1 MGKSIETVFRE
12 LYNCEFPD
20 TPDSLIIHQELKRK
34 LKGMTIDELEKQRF
48 FTKMNLHECE
58 LYSEN
63 RALTFGLPI
72 ATLIFSVIAILISF
86 GAIQAKGCSTWIL
99 ASITLLIVFSCLIN
113 DCYAY
118 DRKKQAMYH
127 KDKLE
132 IIDSLI
138 AEKTAKTHK
147 GIESQSP
154 PKKRRKLLIKKS

>member
-58 LYSEN
+58 VYSEN
-63 RALTFGLPI
+63 RALTFGLQI
-72 ATLIFSVIAILISF
+72 ASFVFSAIAILVSYGTITAS
-86 GAIQAKGCSTWIL
+86 GLLTAILVGPVIGIALFCCICQ
-99 ASITLLIVFSCLIN
+99 VYVDN
-113 DCYAY
+113 
-118 DRKKQAMYH
+118 RKKQAMYH

-132 IIDSLI
+132 IIDALLKKKKQEGEQPCKCI
-138 AEKTAKTHK
+138 KTLEETP
-147 GIESQSP
+147 I
-154 PKKRRKLLIKKS
+154 